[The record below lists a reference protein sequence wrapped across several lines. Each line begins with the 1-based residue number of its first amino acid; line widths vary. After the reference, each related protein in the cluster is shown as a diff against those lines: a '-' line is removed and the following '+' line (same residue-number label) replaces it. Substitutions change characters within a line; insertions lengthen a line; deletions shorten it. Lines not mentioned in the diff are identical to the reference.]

1 MVCFKKLLKLFLL
14 LGLSLPV
21 LGLKPTIPSALP
33 LETTPA
39 MKTETRYVVYSL
51 EQLHYLGQSLQ
62 KLDMRDFIKSYMEDL
77 DANKLFFLQEDLE
90 DFYLRFESVLPV
102 YLRQQGNLFP
112 AFEIFKIYKE
122 RVLTRIS
129 WILDRTRQDVCLDT
143 LETFVSDRKEA
154 SWALSEKD
162 LSALWE
168 KRLKYELLNELL
180 WDKETEEDVSY
191 EQDKLCSPETAR
203 ACHAGHF
210 FTQGLFP
217 AEKAQPSFN
226 WEELNLNE
234 LYQTALSL
242 KNRKSRPDRMY
253 YLEKTGL
260 NSSKTWESWAIQDEQ
275 ALHKAKKTIR
285 KRYKRLQE
293 NIDSLDA
300 GDIQE
305 IFLTTLTHMYDPHS
319 TFLSSD
325 SMEEFA
331 ISIKNALVGIGV
343 VLYQEDGYCTI
354 KELLPGGPAEST
366 KQLCPGDKIIAV
378 SNDKGEML
386 DVIGM
391 RQKNIVKYLRGKK
404 GTPVHI
410 LVQSALDEA
419 KVKRVTIIRDEI
431 KLASRLAKAS
441 VHEVPFKEKIHT
453 IGVIELPGFYGGEIE
468 GEEESNS
475 AKDLEELITK
485 LKDLGTE
492 GIVLD
497 LRYNSGGLFSE
508 AINVAGL
515 FLPAG
520 PILQSKDSNGQI
532 SEYRDYSNRLSWKG
546 PLLVLISKYTASSSE
561 IVIGALKNYRRAIL
575 VGDPSSHGKGT
586 VQGVFEMDKSLFN
599 KLNRLK
605 LGAVKVTMQKWYLPS
620 GESTQAKGVPAD
632 IVLPSIQA
640 CLPIG
645 EADAP
650 RFLEWDSIS
659 PLQLDV
665 NKAES
670 FYTFR
675 LTSEIIQ
682 HLQAL
687 SQARQKTLAEF
698 HYLQETVDWF
708 KEKQEQKYTS
718 LNLSKRKAQQKQED
732 KLRLRLKKAIQ
743 GLKQEAYP
751 SQEILLALAQEQ
763 KEKQASS
770 LSPTIENEEEDIHL
784 RESLRI
790 MADWLELL
798 NKEKPIVS
806 SSVTY

>member
-1 MVCFKKLLKLFLL
+1 MLCFKKLLGAFLL
-14 LGLSLPV
+14 SVVSLPF
-21 LGLKPTIPSALP
+21 LALKCAEPSLTP

-51 EQLHYLGQSLQ
+51 EQLHYLGRSLQ
-62 KLDMRDFIKSYMEDL
+62 KLDMRDLLKTYMEDL
-77 DANKLFFLQEDLE
+77 DANKLFFLQGDLE
-90 DFYLRFESVLPV
+90 AFCVRFESVLPI

-112 AFEIFKIYKE
+112 AFEIFRIYKE
-122 RVLTRIS
+122 RVLSRID
-129 WILDRTRQDVCLDT
+129 WVVERTQKDFCLDT
-143 LETFVSDRKEA
+143 LATFLSDRKEA
-154 SWALSEKD
+154 SWAED
-162 LSALWE
+162 LSALDALWE
-168 KRLKYELLNELL
+168 KRLQYELINDLL
-180 WDKETEEDVSY
+180 WNQENKD
-191 EQDKLCSPETAR
+191 ETAPL
-203 ACHAGHF
+203 AEGLQNPEPSKTCNKSHF
-210 FTQGLFP
+210 FTRGLLPLEKPKVYFDWEKLNLD
-217 AEKAQPSFN
+217 ALYQKALALEHRKAQPDKMYDSDIPSFN
-226 WEELNLNE
+226 F
-234 LYQTALSL
+234 
-242 KNRKSRPDRMY
+242 
-253 YLEKTGL
+253 EKTW
-260 NSSKTWESWAIQDEQ
+260 NTWAIADEQ
-275 ALHKAKKTIR
+275 ALAKAKKAVR

-293 NIDSLDA
+293 NLESLDA

-305 IFLTTLTHMYDPHS
+305 IFLTSLTHMYDPHS

-354 KELLPGGPAEST
+354 KELLPGGPAEAT
-366 KQLCPGDKIIAV
+366 KQIIPGDKIIAV

-441 VHEVPFKEKIHT
+441 LHEVPCKEKTYT
-453 IGVIELPGFYGGEIE
+453 IGVIDLPGFYGGETE
-468 GEEESNS
+468 GEENNS
-475 AKDLEELITK
+475 AKDVEELITK
-485 LKDLGTE
+485 LKALSIE

-515 FLPAG
+515 FLPSG
-520 PILQSKDSNGQI
+520 PILQSKDSSGQI
-532 SEYRDYSNRLSWKG
+532 SEYRDYSNHLSWDG
-546 PLLVLISKYTASSSE
+546 PLLVLMSKYTASSSE
-561 IVIGALKNYRRAIL
+561 IVIGALKNYRRALL

-605 LGAVKVTMQKWYLPS
+605 LGAVKVTMQKWYLPN

-632 IVLPSIQA
+632 ITLPSIQA
-640 CLPIG
+640 LLPIG

-650 RFLEWDSIS
+650 RFLEWDSIP
-659 PLQLDV
+659 PLQLDIK
-665 NKAES
+665 KAES

-675 LTSEIIQ
+675 LKEDVIKR
-682 HLQAL
+682 LQAL
-687 SQARQKTLAEF
+687 SQTRQKDLTEF

-708 KEKQEQKYTS
+708 KEKQKQKYIS
-718 LNLSKRKAQQKQED
+718 LNLSKRKAQQQQED
-732 KLRLRLKKAIQ
+732 QLKIKLKEAIKT
-743 GLKQEAYP
+743 LKQEEYP
-751 SQEILLALAQEQ
+751 SQEVLLTVALDQ
-763 KEKQASS
+763 KEKQEPDP
-770 LSPTIENEEEDIHL
+770 LSTTENDEADIHL

-790 MADWLELL
+790 MADWLDLL
-798 NKEKPIVS
+798 TQEKARISP
-806 SSVTY
+806 

>member
-1 MVCFKKLLKLFLL
+1 MLA
-14 LGLSLPV
+14 
-21 LGLKPTIPSALP
+21 LKPADPPP
-33 LETTPA
+33 LQIETTPT

-62 KLDMRDFIKSYMEDL
+62 KIDMRDFLKSYMEDL
-77 DANKLFFLQEDLE
+77 DVNKLFFLQEDFE
-90 DFYLRFESVLPV
+90 NFCLRFESVLPI

-122 RVLTRIS
+122 RVLNRIS
-129 WILDRTRQDVCLDT
+129 WILDRTLQDFCLDT
-143 LETFVSDRKEA
+143 LETFLSDRKEA
-154 SWALSEKD
+154 LWAQSLDD
-162 LSALWE
+162 LNTLWE
-168 KRLKYELLNELL
+168 QRLKYELLNELL
-180 WDKETEEDVSY
+180 WNKEAEEDVSY
-191 EQDKLCSPETAR
+191 QQDPLLSAETIKASNP
-203 ACHAGHF
+203 GHF
-210 FTQGLFP
+210 FTQGLLRI
-217 AEKAQPSFN
+217 EKPRPSFN
-226 WEELNLNE
+226 WEELDLSK
-234 LYQTALSL
+234 LYFRALAL
-242 KNRKSRPDRMY
+242 KNRRAQPDRMY
-253 YLEKTGL
+253 HLENTGL
-260 NSSKTWESWAIQDEQ
+260 NAAKTWDFWAIEDEQ
-275 ALHKAKKTIR
+275 AIHKAKKTIR

-305 IFLTTLTHMYDPHS
+305 IFLTSLTHMYDPHS

-391 RQKNIVKYLRGKK
+391 RQKHIVKYLRGKK

-410 LVQSALDEA
+410 LVQSALDA
-419 KVKRVTIIRDEI
+419 TKVKRVTITRDEI

-441 VHEVPFKEKIHT
+441 VHEVPCRGKIYT
-453 IGVIELPGFYGGEIE
+453 LGVIDLPGFYGGETE
-468 GEEESNS
+468 DEENSS
-475 AKDLEELITK
+475 AKDTENLIAQ
-485 LKDLGTE
+485 LKTLGVE

-515 FLPAG
+515 FLPSG
-520 PILQSKDSNGQI
+520 PILQSKDSTGQI
-532 SEYRDYSNRLSWKG
+532 SEYRDYSSQLSWNG

-599 KLNRLK
+599 RLNRLK

-650 RFLEWDSIS
+650 RFLEWDSIP
-659 PLQLDV
+659 PLQFDLQ
-665 NKAES
+665 KAEN

-675 LTSEIIQ
+675 LNSGLIH
-682 HLQAL
+682 HLEAL
-687 SQARQKTLAEF
+687 SKDRQAELPEF

-708 KEKQEQKYTS
+708 KSKQNQKYLS
-718 LNLSKRKAQQKQED
+718 LNFSQRTAQQKQED
-732 KLRLRLKKAIQ
+732 RLRLRLKEAIKN
-743 GLKQEAYP
+743 LKDGDYP
-751 SQEILLALAQEQ
+751 SKEVLLPIALEQ
-763 KEKQASS
+763 KEK
-770 LSPTIENEEEDIHL
+770 EETALQNKEEKHQTDIHL

-798 NKEKPIVS
+798 EKEKTS
-806 SSVTY
+806 

>member
-1 MVCFKKLLKLFLL
+1 MLCFKKLFKILL
-14 LGLSLPV
+14 LGGLCFPSLA
-21 LGLKPTIPSALP
+21 LKPLSPSSVQ

-62 KLDMRDFIKSYMEDL
+62 KLDMRDFLKSYMEDL
-77 DANKLFFLQEDLE
+77 DANKLFFLQHDLE
-90 DFYLRFESVLPV
+90 EFCLRFESVLPI

-112 AFEIFKIYKE
+112 AFEIFKIYKQ
-122 RVLTRIS
+122 RVLARIS
-129 WILDRTRQDVCLDT
+129 WILDRTRQDLCLDT
-143 LETFVSDRKEA
+143 LETFAADRKKA
-154 SWALSEKD
+154 SWALNEED
-162 LSALWE
+162 LSTLWE
-168 KRLKYELLNELL
+168 KRLKYELVNELL
-180 WDKETEEDVSY
+180 WNKAAEEDAFY
-191 EQDKLCSPETAR
+191 EKNDLLIPEPQNTCS
-203 ACHAGHF
+203 AGYF
-210 FTQGLFP
+210 FTQGLLP
-217 AEKAQPSFN
+217 IEKARPSFN
-226 WEELNLNE
+226 WAELNLSE
-234 LYQTALSL
+234 LYRTALAL
-242 KNRKSRPDRMY
+242 KNRKPQPDRLY
-253 YLEKTGL
+253 SLGAVGF
-260 NSSKTWESWAIQDEQ
+260 NFSKTWESWAIQDEQ
-275 ALHKAKKTIR
+275 AIHKAKKAIR

-300 GDIQE
+300 EDIQE

-319 TFLSSD
+319 TFLSSE
-325 SMEEFA
+325 SMEELA

-366 KQLCPGDKIIAV
+366 KQICPGDKIIAV

-404 GTPVHI
+404 GTPVHV
-410 LVQSALDEA
+410 LVQSALDDT

-431 KLASRLAKAS
+431 KLASRLAKGS
-441 VHEVPFKEKIHT
+441 LHEVSCNGKLYT
-453 IGVIELPGFYGGEIE
+453 IGVIDLPGFYGGEIE
-468 GEEESNS
+468 GEAENNS
-475 AKDLEELITK
+475 AKDVEELISK
-485 LKDLGTE
+485 LKKLGIE

-515 FLPAG
+515 FLPSG
-520 PILQSKDSNGQI
+520 PILQAKDSNGQI
-532 SEYRDYSNRLSWKG
+532 SEYRDYSNHISWNG
-546 PLLVLISKYTASSSE
+546 PLIVLISKYTASSSE

-586 VQGVFEMDKSLFN
+586 VQGVFEMDRSLFN

-605 LGAVKVTMQKWYLPS
+605 LGAVKVTMQKWYLPN

-632 IVLPSIQA
+632 ITLPSLQT

-650 RFLEWDSIS
+650 RFLEWDSIP

-665 NKAES
+665 DKAEN

-675 LTSEIIQ
+675 LSPEVIQ

-687 SQARQKTLAEF
+687 SQSRQKDLVEF
-698 HYLQETVDWF
+698 QYLQETVNWF
-708 KEKQEQKYTS
+708 KEKQEQKYAS
-718 LNLSKRKAQQKQED
+718 LNLSKRKDQQKQENT
-732 KLRLRLKKAIQ
+732 LRLRLKSAIQ

-751 SQEILLALAQEQ
+751 SQEVLLAVALDQ
-763 KEKQASS
+763 KEKQEPAPASA
-770 LSPTIENEEEDIHL
+770 IESEEADIHL

-798 NKEKPIVS
+798 NQEAPIIP
-806 SSVTY
+806 SSVS